1 MNVKPTLSI
10 LQYRRPQ
17 DEPPSWNFGPHAE
30 YLPYPANLGRPRACR
45 MKTVEFGR
53 LSDTVKE
60 VISLALH
67 RYTRTFVFDP
77 AYYRNGFWDDYR
89 LMLEAA
95 MDEPLD
101 EADLDDNDIDQI
113 EYEYRVGAWAESEY
127 ESDSSKSSVDIL
139 GLALERERV
148 RRVLRL
154 DLEAG
159 AINEAIA
166 HWHKKMEEQTT
177 NEAEILT
184 ALAKLFRGMSC
195 LEKIQVR
202 PWEFSKW
209 PGLRSC
215 NSYEVDSQRGHLGF
229 CSSLMTEFVAQALE
243 SAGRHIQHLQII
255 EFCPA
260 QFHNTPATRH
270 LFTGLRQLSL
280 DQFSMPPLE
289 ESQPSGV
296 MAKLLQ
302 CALPTLERLSVGAGA
317 KWPEIQ
323 GDGEDALFRKT
334 LGMQGEDSPLVFP
347 RLEFVQFRGMIFDG
361 PILLRFLS
369 AQPCLRRLE
378 FTHVVLGPNGLR
390 WPEFLGALPDRIKS
404 CQLLEDFRHEP
415 IEGGDPT
422 GRWDPEV
429 DPIPIHSGWKEK
441 RLYGLGSGHFVRK
454 T

>member
-1 MNVKPTLSI
+1 
-10 LQYRRPQ
+10 
-17 DEPPSWNFGPHAE
+17 
-30 YLPYPANLGRPRACR
+30 
-45 MKTVEFGR
+45 
-53 LSDTVKE
+53 
-60 VISLALH
+60 
-67 RYTRTFVFDP
+67 
-77 AYYRNGFWDDYR
+77 
-89 LMLEAA
+89 

-159 AINEAIA
+159 AINKAIA
-166 HWHKKMEEQTT
+166 H
-177 NEAEILT
+177 
-184 ALAKLFRGMSC
+184 
-195 LEKIQVR
+195 
-202 PWEFSKW
+202 
-209 PGLRSC
+209 
-215 NSYEVDSQRGHLGF
+215 

-289 ESQPSGV
+289 SQSSGV

-302 CALPTLERLSVGAGA
+302 CVLPTLERLSVGAGA

-347 RLEFVQFRGMIFDG
+347 RLEFLQF
-361 PILLRFLS
+361 LRY
-369 AQPCLRRLE
+369 
-378 FTHVVLGPNGLR
+378 
-390 WPEFLGALPDRIKS
+390 DI
-404 CQLLEDFRHEP
+404 
-415 IEGGDPT
+415 
-422 GRWDPEV
+422 
-429 DPIPIHSGWKEK
+429 
-441 RLYGLGSGHFVRK
+441 
-454 T
+454 